1 MTQIIRSETEITIE
15 PAARLEKVVIWLHGL
30 GADGSDFVPIV
41 DELDFPGLDRVRF
54 IFPHAGA
61 LPVTINGGMQMRA
74 WYDILQADLSRR
86 VDGKGVLESVE
97 RIANLISN
105 QLAGDIRL
113 SDIVL
118 AGFSQG
124 GVIAL
129 HTAMQ
134 LNLAV
139 AGVMALSTY
148 LPMRETID
156 VEQKQNVF
164 LAHGI
169 DDGIVPY
176 AEALS
181 SLDWLR
187 DKGHQVEWHQY
198 PMMHSVCAEEI
209 ADINNWLATVLGKPG
224 K

>member
-15 PAARLEKVVIWLHGL
+15 PDDKLEKVVVWMHGL

-41 DELDFPGLDRVRF
+41 DELDFPGIENIRF
-54 IFPHAGA
+54 IFPHAEV
-61 LPVTINGGMQMRA
+61 LPVTINGGMPMRA

-86 VDGKGVLESVE
+86 VDGKGVLNSVE
-97 RIANLISN
+97 RIAGLVSTQAVGNI
-105 QLAGDIRL
+105 QL

-134 LNLAV
+134 LDLPL

-148 LPMRETID
+148 LPIRETID
-156 VEQKQNVF
+156 TGHQQNIF

-169 DDGIVPY
+169 DDGVVPY

-187 DKGHQVEWHQY
+187 DRGHEVDWHHY

-209 ADINNWLATVLGKPG
+209 ADINNWLARVLG
-224 K
+224 

>member
-1 MTQIIRSETEITIE
+1 MSEMISTETEIIIE
-15 PAARLEKVVIWLHGL
+15 PAGRVDKVVIWMHGL

-41 DELDFPGLDRVRF
+41 EELSFPGIDNIRF
-54 IFPHAGA
+54 IFPHAEV

-74 WYDILQADLSRR
+74 WYDILQADLTRR
-86 VDGKGVLESVE
+86 VDGKGVLRSVE
-97 RIANLISN
+97 RIANLVSS
-105 QLAGDIRL
+105 QVVGDIQL

-134 LNLAV
+134 LNLPV
-139 AGVMALSTY
+139 AGVMALSAY
-148 LPMRETID
+148 LPMRETMEVD
-156 VEQKQNVF
+156 QKQNIF

-187 DKGHQVEWHQY
+187 DKGHEVDWHHY

-209 ADINNWLATVLGKPG
+209 ADINSWMGNVLGIQR
-224 K
+224 

>member
-1 MTQIIRSETEITIE
+1 MTQISRTETEITIE
-15 PAARLEKVVIWLHGL
+15 PAGEVQKVVIWMHGL

-41 DELDFPGLDRVRF
+41 DELDFPGIDNSRF
-54 IFPHAGA
+54 IFPHAEV

-74 WYDILQADLSRR
+74 WYDILQADLTRR
-86 VDGKGVLESVE
+86 VDGKGVLNSVE
-97 RIANLISN
+97 RIANLVTT
-105 QLAGDIRL
+105 QAVDHVQL

-134 LNLAV
+134 LNLPL

-148 LPMRETID
+148 LPIRETI
-156 VEQKQNVF
+156 EAGHKQNIF

-187 DKGHQVEWHQY
+187 DKGHEVDWHHY

-209 ADINNWLATVLGKPG
+209 ADINDWLGRVLG
-224 K
+224 

>member
-1 MTQIIRSETEITIE
+1 MSELIHTETEITIE
-15 PAARLEKVVIWLHGL
+15 PAGSVEKVVIWMHGL
-30 GADGSDFVPIV
+30 GADGSDFVPVV

-54 IFPHAGA
+54 IFPHAGV
-61 LPVTINGGMQMRA
+61 LPVTINGGMSMRA

-97 RIANLISN
+97 RIANLVSA
-105 QLAGDIRL
+105 QLNDDIQI

-134 LNLAV
+134 LNLPV
-139 AGVMALSTY
+139 AGIMALSTY
-148 LPMRETID
+148 LPMRETIEPD
-156 VEQKQNVF
+156 QNQKVF

-181 SLDWLR
+181 TLDWLR
-187 DKGHQVEWHQY
+187 DKGHEVDWHQY
-198 PMMHSVCAEEI
+198 PMMHSVCAGEI
-209 ADINNWLATVLGKPG
+209 ADINSWLGEVLS
-224 K
+224 

>member
-1 MTQIIRSETEITIE
+1 MTDIIRTETEITIE
-15 PAARLEKVVIWLHGL
+15 PADRVEKVVIWMHGL

-41 DELDFPGLDRVRF
+41 DELGFPGIDSVRF
-54 IFPHAGA
+54 VFPHAEVM
-61 LPVTINGGMQMRA
+61 PVTINGGMHMRA

-86 VDGKGVLESVE
+86 VDGKGVLSSVE
-97 RIANLISN
+97 RIANLVSTQAI
-105 QLAGDIRL
+105 GDIRL

-129 HTAMQ
+129 QTALQ
-134 LNLAV
+134 LDLPV

-148 LPMRETID
+148 LPMRETIEAD
-156 VEQKQNVF
+156 HKQHVF

-187 DKGHQVEWHQY
+187 DKGHEVDWHHY

-209 ADINNWLATVLGKPG
+209 ADINRWLGKVLGRRQ
-224 K
+224 